1 MMCAGPPQKSN
12 HAAGEDRA
20 AAKLHAPRHQ
30 ETSGAAMSRLGA
42 LATGSLAFVVM
53 ALAWQAAVW
62 AGVFP
67 PKLFPGLVAVADALV
82 RLTENGTMVAA
93 ATATLFRLVFGF
105 MLAAIVGIVAGLL
118 MGRVQWIEDALLPIV
133 SFMYPIPGIAYAP
146 LFVLWFGLGDVPA
159 ILLVGVA
166 TSFTVIINTW
176 KGVKAVK
183 PIWVRAAQAM
193 GASERAIFAKV
204 ILPGSLPYVLTGLR
218 LGLASAWRI
227 LVAVE
232 MLMSVTRGLGWLIFG
247 SQQFLNTD
255 VMLATIAVIGV
266 VGMLLER
273 QVFMRLEKATV
284 VRWGMMSA

>member
-1 MMCAGPPQKSN
+1 VTRLSGVVAGSI
-12 HAAGEDRA
+12 
-20 AAKLHAPRHQ
+20 
-30 ETSGAAMSRLGA
+30 
-42 LATGSLAFVVM
+42 AFVVI
-53 ALAWQAAVW
+53 AIAWQAAVW

-67 PKLFPGLVAVADALV
+67 PKLFPSLVTVGDTLV
-82 RLTENGTMVAA
+82 RLTLNGTMLVAA
-93 ATATLFRLVFGF
+93 VATLFRLLFGF
-105 MLAAIVGIVAGLL
+105 LLAAIVGIVAGLL
-118 MGRVQWIEDALLPIV
+118 MGRMQWIEDALLPLV

-159 ILLVGVA
+159 ILLVAVA

-183 PIWVRAAQAM
+183 PVWIRSAQAM
-193 GASERAIFAKV
+193 GASERHIFARV
-204 ILPGSLPYVLTGLR
+204 ILPGALPYVLTGLR

-232 MLMSVTRGLGWLIFG
+232 MLMSVTHGLGWLIFG

-255 VMLATIAVIGV
+255 VMLATIAVIGI

-273 QVFMRLEKATV
+273 EVFLRLERATV
-284 VRWGMMSA
+284 VRWGMMTS

>member
-1 MMCAGPPQKSN
+1 VTTKSTR
-12 HAAGEDRA
+12 RA
-20 AAKLHAPRHQ
+20 
-30 ETSGAAMSRLGA
+30 SRLTGI
-42 LATGSLAFVVM
+42 LAGSVVFVAM
-53 ALAWQAAVW
+53 AIAWQAAVW
-62 AGVFP
+62 VGVFP
-67 PKLFPGLVAVADALV
+67 PKLFPSLPTVVDTLA
-82 RLTENGTMVAA
+82 RLTLNGTMVAA
-93 ATATLFRLVFGF
+93 AAATLFRLLFGF
-105 MLAAIVGIVAGLL
+105 LLAGAAGVVIGLL

-159 ILLVGVA
+159 ILLVAVA

-183 PIWVRAAQAM
+183 PIWIRSAQAM
-193 GASERAIFAKV
+193 AAGERAIFVKV
-204 ILPGSLPYVLTGLR
+204 ILPGALPYVLTGLR

-232 MLMSVTRGLGWLIFG
+232 MLMSVTQGLGWLIFG

-255 VMLATIAVIGV
+255 VMLATIAVIGI

-273 QVFMRLEKATV
+273 QVFLRLERATV
-284 VRWGMMSA
+284 IRWGMMSS

>member
-1 MMCAGPPQKSN
+1 VGTRLDNA
-12 HAAGEDRA
+12 
-20 AAKLHAPRHQ
+20 
-30 ETSGAAMSRLGA
+30 SGRG
-42 LATGSLAFVVM
+42 GSLLAGIVVGSASFALM

-67 PKLFPGLVAVADALV
+67 PKLFPGLGTVADTFV
-82 RLTENGTMVAA
+82 RLTVNGTMLVAA
-93 ATATLFRLVFGF
+93 AATLFRLLFGF
-105 MLAAIVGIVAGLL
+105 LLAAVVGVVVGLL

-183 PIWVRAAQAM
+183 PIWIRSAQAM
-193 GASERAIFAKV
+193 GAAERAVFAKV
-204 ILPGSLPYVLTGLR
+204 ILPGALPYVLTGLR

-255 VMLATIAVIGV
+255 VMLATIAVIGL

-273 QVFMRLEKATV
+273 QVFLRLEKATV
-284 VRWGMMSA
+284 IRWGMMSA

>member
-1 MMCAGPPQKSN
+1 MV
-12 HAAGEDRA
+12 
-20 AAKLHAPRHQ
+20 APRRGLPRVSSVLQ
-30 ETSGAAMSRLGA
+30 GAV
-42 LATGSLAFVVM
+42 AFAVL
-53 ALAWQAAVW
+53 ALAWQAAYW

-67 PKLFPGLVAVADALV
+67 PKLFPSLATVLDTLG
-82 RLTENGTMVAA
+82 RLTLNGTMIVSAA
-93 ATATLFRLVFGF
+93 DTLYRLLCGF
-105 MLAAIVGIVAGLL
+105 LLAGVAGVVVALL

-159 ILLVGVA
+159 ILLVAVA

-183 PIWVRAAQAM
+183 PVWIRSAQAM
-193 GASERAIFAKV
+193 GASERRIFTRV
-204 ILPGSLPYVLTGLR
+204 ILPGALPYVLTGLR

-255 VMLATIAVIGV
+255 VMLATIVVIGI

-273 QVFMRLEKATV
+273 QVFERLERATV
-284 VRWGMMSA
+284 VRWGMMSR

>member
-1 MMCAGPPQKSN
+1 
-12 HAAGEDRA
+12 
-20 AAKLHAPRHQ
+20 
-30 ETSGAAMSRLGA
+30 MSRLSA
-42 LATGSLAFVVM
+42 LVAASIAFVVM
-53 ALAWQAAVW
+53 GFAWQAAVW
-62 AGVFP
+62 AGIFP
-67 PKLFPGLVAVADALV
+67 PKLFPSLLTVSDTFV
-82 RLTENGTMVAA
+82 RLTLNGTMLAA
-93 ATATLFRLVFGF
+93 AAATLFRLLFGF
-105 MLAAIVGIVAGLL
+105 LLAAVAGIIIGLL
-118 MGRVQWIEDALLPIV
+118 MGRVTWIEDALLPIV
-133 SFMYPIPGIAYAP
+133 SFAYPIPGIAYAP

-159 ILLVGVA
+159 ILLVAVA

-183 PIWVRAAQAM
+183 PVWIRSAEAM
-193 GASERAIFAKV
+193 GAGERAIFTKV
-204 ILPGSLPYVLTGLR
+204 MLPGALPYVLTGLR

-255 VMLATIAVIGV
+255 VMLATIAVIGI

-273 QVFMRLEKATV
+273 QVFLRLERATI

>member
-1 MMCAGPPQKSN
+1 VAVQS
-12 HAAGEDRA
+12 RA
-20 AAKLHAPRHQ
+20 MPRL
-30 ETSGAAMSRLGA
+30 TGIL
-42 LATGSLAFVVM
+42 LACVAFAVL
-53 ALAWQAAVW
+53 ALAWQAAYW

-67 PKLFPGLVAVADALV
+67 PRLFPSLATVADTLA
-82 RLTENGTMVAA
+82 RLTIQGTMLAA
-93 ATATLFRLVFGF
+93 AGATLFRLLFGF
-105 MLAAIVGIVAGLL
+105 LLAGVAGVVIGLL
-118 MGRVQWIEDALLPIV
+118 MGRVRWIEDALLPIV

-146 LFVLWFGLGDVPA
+146 LFVLWFGLGDIPA
-159 ILLVGVA
+159 ILLVAVA

-183 PIWVRAAQAM
+183 PIWIRSAHAM
-193 GASERAIFAKV
+193 GASERSIFVKV
-204 ILPGSLPYVLTGLR
+204 ILPGALPYVLTGLR

-232 MLMSVTRGLGWLIFG
+232 MLMSVSQGLGWLIFG

-255 VMLATIAVIGV
+255 VMLATIAVIGI

-273 QVFMRLEKATV
+273 QVFLRLEQATI

>member
-1 MMCAGPPQKSN
+1 MISS
-12 HAAGEDRA
+12 R
-20 AAKLHAPRHQ
+20 
-30 ETSGAAMSRLGA
+30 TSRAMSRLGA
-42 LATGSLAFVVM
+42 VAAGSLAFVVM
-53 ALAWQAAVW
+53 ALAWQAAVS

-67 PKLFPGLVAVADALV
+67 PKLFPSLATVAETLV
-82 RLTENGTMVAA
+82 RLTENGTMLAA
-93 ATATLFRLVFGF
+93 AAATLFRLLFGF
-105 MLAAIVGIVAGLL
+105 LLAAVAGIVVGLL

-159 ILLVGVA
+159 ILLVAVA

-183 PIWVRAAQAM
+183 PIWIRSAQAM
-193 GASERAIFAKV
+193 RASERAIFARV
-204 ILPGSLPYVLTGLR
+204 ILPGALPYVLTGLR

-232 MLMSVTRGLGWLIFG
+232 MLMSVARGLGWLIFG

-255 VMLATIAVIGV
+255 VMLATIGVIGV

-273 QVFMRLEKATV
+273 QLFMRLEKATV

>member
-1 MMCAGPPQKSN
+1 MTRVSGLVAGSI
-12 HAAGEDRA
+12 
-20 AAKLHAPRHQ
+20 
-30 ETSGAAMSRLGA
+30 
-42 LATGSLAFVVM
+42 AFVVI
-53 ALAWQAAVW
+53 AIAWQAAVW

-67 PKLFPGLVAVADALV
+67 PRLFPGLATVGEALV
-82 RLTENGTMVAA
+82 RLTLSGTMLVAA
-93 ATATLFRLVFGF
+93 AATLFRLLFGF
-105 MLAAIVGIVAGLL
+105 LLAAVAGIVVGLL
-118 MGRVQWIEDALLPIV
+118 MGRVQWVEDALLPIV

-146 LFVLWFGLGDVPA
+146 LFVLWFGLGDLPA
-159 ILLVGVA
+159 ILLVAVA

-183 PIWVRAAQAM
+183 PVWIRSAQAM
-193 GASERAIFAKV
+193 GASERRIFTRV
-204 ILPGSLPYVLTGLR
+204 ILPGALPYVLTGLR

-255 VMLATIAVIGV
+255 VMLATIVVIGI

-273 QVFMRLEKATV
+273 QVFERLERATV
-284 VRWGMMSA
+284 VRWGMMSR

>member
-1 MMCAGPPQKSN
+1 V
-12 HAAGEDRA
+12 AARA
-20 AAKLHAPRHQ
+20 SR
-30 ETSGAAMSRLGA
+30 GVSRLPGV
-42 LATGSLAFVVM
+42 LAGSLAFAVM
-53 ALAWQAAVW
+53 ALAWQATVW

-67 PKLFPGLVAVADALV
+67 PKLFPSLATVFDTLV
-82 RLTENGTMVAA
+82 RLTANATMLSAA
-93 ATATLFRLVFGF
+93 AATLFRLLFGF
-105 MLAAIVGIVAGLL
+105 LLAGIAGIVVGLL

-159 ILLVGVA
+159 ILLVAVA

-183 PIWVRAAQAM
+183 PIWTRSAQAM
-193 GASERAIFAKV
+193 GASERKIFARV
-204 ILPGSLPYVLTGLR
+204 ILPGALPYVLTGLR

-232 MLMSVTRGLGWLIFG
+232 MLMSVTQGLGWLIFG

-255 VMLATIAVIGV
+255 VMLATIAVIGI

-273 QVFMRLEKATV
+273 QVFMRLERGTV
-284 VRWGMMSA
+284 IRWGMMSA